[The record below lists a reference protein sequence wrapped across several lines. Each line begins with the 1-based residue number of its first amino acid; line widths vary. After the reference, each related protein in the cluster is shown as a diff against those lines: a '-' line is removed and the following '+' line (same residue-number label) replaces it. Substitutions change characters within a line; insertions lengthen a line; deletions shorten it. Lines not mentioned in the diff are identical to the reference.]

1 MKKRFIRHGFNM
13 VEVALALAIIAI
25 GISSILVLF
34 PVGANANKAAIANN
48 NLADI
53 AEYMMS
59 YIRAGVTSEWIWNA
73 DHPDSQKKFFTDNIK
88 KHGENGWYA
97 TVGDDEGLIL
107 DWEKPSNSDEYKMTV
122 KDVSLTR
129 ITENLYRLGDN
140 RAFLF
145 TQISGGNID
154 FAAVVKIWGEEIKMD
169 VPVIVEEDKDDYKD
183 GVEYQALNSGTE
195 NEIDRFAKVFCVEVS
210 WPAQAPLQNRER
222 RVFRQEFFNEAF
234 KKTTP

>member
-59 YIRAGVTSEWIWNA
+59 YIRAGVTSEWIANA
-73 DHPDSQKKFFTDNIK
+73 ERSEGTPENNFFTDKIK
-88 KHGENGWYA
+88 KRTSGNASTPSSWYPDTA
-97 TVGDDEGLIL
+97 DKGLVL
-107 DWEKPSNSDEYKMTV
+107 DWKEVGSDKYEMTV
-122 KDVSLTR
+122 KEAGSSSSIGSQ
-129 ITENLYRLGDN
+129 ITENLYTLDSDN

-145 TQISGGNID
+145 TQISGGNI
-154 FAAVVKIWGEEIKMD
+154 AVSYTHLTLPTIA
-169 VPVIVEEDKDDYKD
+169 IV
-183 GVEYQALNSGTE
+183 
-195 NEIDRFAKVFCVEVS
+195 
-210 WPAQAPLQNRER
+210 
-222 RVFRQEFFNEAF
+222 
-234 KKTTP
+234 